1 MEPFFLNLSPPNE
14 NKSTLSWLYSAMATI
29 FLAVGFIG
37 LYTEYTSGKAQFFDY
52 VLPFIQS
59 GLGISYLVVVI
70 RKRRPVGKSY
80 VQVDDQ
86 QIELKLEPD
95 EDAYTLPWENIH
107 LLRVQPD
114 KLIYRLSTGHT
125 GEIDL
130 EDVPEEHLE
139 TVREVIRQAGKR
151 KGVSL

>member
-1 MEPFFLNLSPPNE
+1 MESFFLNLSPPNE
-14 NKSTLSWLYSAMATI
+14 NRSTLSWLYSAMAAI
-29 FLAVGFIG
+29 FLLVGCVG
-37 LYTEYTSGKAQFFDY
+37 VYTEFASGQAQWHNY
-52 VLPFIQS
+52 LLPLVQMA
-59 GLGISYLVVVI
+59 LGISYLVVVI
-70 RKRRPVGKSY
+70 RRRRPVGKSY

-95 EDAYTLPWENIH
+95 EDAYTLPWEDIH
-107 LLRVQPD
+107 LLRVQPN